1 MAAAH
6 ESRRQ
11 PVISLLYIL
20 PALSSQRRA
29 YQELEKRGER
39 IRHRKA
45 MQRRPM
51 HPGDRCK
58 RCGDTRANCVDA
70 EASFTTAVHKGSW
83 ECHVDSIS
91 ATAGTPATAAKE
103 KGLPLPKHTG
113 HGVTGMAP

>member
-1 MAAAH
+1 
-6 ESRRQ
+6 
-11 PVISLLYIL
+11 
-20 PALSSQRRA
+20 
-29 YQELEKRGER
+29 
-39 IRHRKA
+39 
-45 MQRRPM
+45 M

-103 KGLPLPKHTG
+103 KGLPLLKHTG
-113 HGVTGMAP
+113 HGVTGMAATRLVFHYPAAEKREETLEVRRLQLSNPDES